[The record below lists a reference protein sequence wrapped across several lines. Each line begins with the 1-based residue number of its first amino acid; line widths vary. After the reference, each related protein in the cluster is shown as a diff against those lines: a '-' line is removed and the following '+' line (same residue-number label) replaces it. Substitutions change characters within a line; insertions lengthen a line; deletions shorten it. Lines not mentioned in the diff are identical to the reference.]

1 MNLNTE
7 IQQLLASFNVPE
19 DVAVKIAAA
28 NDDLTREGIAPGVP
42 VGARAPDFA
51 LSDSRGKE
59 IRLSAQLKRGPVVLS
74 FFRGA
79 WCPVCNLQLAAFH
92 RALPTIKRLGG
103 TIVAIHPDAEQL
115 LEDPPDGFFIL
126 SDLKQAVIRSYNLQ
140 YVVSPEIQELY
151 PGTFGVD
158 VSTHNANG
166 SWSLPVPGTFIVGK
180 DGIVRRQHV
189 RADFARRM
197 EPTDVIEALEA
208 LQHEQVSPSSQS

>member
-19 DVAVKIAAA
+19 DVAVKIATA

-42 VGARAPDFA
+42 VGAPAPDFA

-103 TIVAIHPDAEQL
+103 TVVAIHPDAEQL

-126 SDLKQAVIRSYNLQ
+126 SDPKQAVIRSYNLQ

-151 PGTFGVD
+151 PGIFGVD

-189 RADFARRM
+189 RADFALRM
-197 EPTDVIEALEA
+197 EPADVIEALEA